1 MGFIPATSAF
11 FVELINISEIQP
23 LKRESTC
30 NFSIQLEVYPDRD
43 RELEEV
49 PFCLKDKTLI
59 YPQRTEL
66 LFDLQTE
73 TDNDDDNKQDSR
85 YQFSFDL
92 TKFCDG
98 AVSSVTVVFH
108 L

>member
-1 MGFIPATSAF
+1 M
-11 FVELINISEIQP
+11 
-23 LKRESTC
+23 
-30 NFSIQLEVYPDRD
+30 YPDRD

-73 TDNDDDNKQDSR
+73 TDNDDDKQDSR
-85 YQFSFDL
+85 YQGSLNSVGSFRQL
-92 TKFCDG
+92 FIFFAMGKVHYG
-98 AVSSVTVVFH
+98 ASTQSVSFVLFLIGSSG
-108 L
+108 